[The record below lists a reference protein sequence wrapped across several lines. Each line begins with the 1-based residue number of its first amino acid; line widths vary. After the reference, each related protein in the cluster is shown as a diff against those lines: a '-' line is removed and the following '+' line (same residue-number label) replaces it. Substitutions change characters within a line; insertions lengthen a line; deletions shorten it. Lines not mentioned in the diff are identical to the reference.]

1 METETIAARNVV
13 ELLMQEEFGAS
24 ICNTKSEPSPDPD
37 NKNEKGKKEK
47 TKDEPDKKFIY
58 GWDC

>member
-13 ELLMQEEFGAS
+13 ELLMQEEFDAS
-24 ICNTKSEPSPDPD
+24 ICKSDGAGPKDD
-37 NKNEKGKKEK
+37 NA
-47 TKDEPDKKFIY
+47 TFIY

>member
-13 ELLMQEEFGAS
+13 ELLMQEEYGAS
-24 ICNTKSEPSPDPD
+24 ICKSAPAPETPPETKKKAGD
-37 NKNEKGKKEK
+37 KEK
-47 TKDEPDKKFIY
+47 EFIY